1 MGAQYLVTV
10 RYCGRD
16 FTDAELELIA
26 SAIREYPTREAIAR
40 AACARLNWVKPDGL
54 PKTMSAKVALLRM
67 HRDGLIVL
75 PAPEHEGHNVRRPL
89 AATPASD
96 PGEPLDCS
104 RGDIQDLCLRRIQTR
119 ADSRLWNEFVGRY
132 HYLGYVPLT
141 GAQIRYF
148 IEGNGHILGALGIGA
163 SAWKIA
169 PRDLFIGWSH
179 EQRRARLHLV
189 VNNSRFLILPWIHV
203 KYLASSVLSMLCR
216 RLANDWQEIYGY
228 HPVLLETFVEQDR
241 FRGTCYLAA
250 NWIHVGCT
258 QGRGKLD
265 VHTLR
270 QKPVKE
276 IFLFPLIK
284 NFRIILTDG
293 ITE

>member
-1 MGAQYLVTV
+1 M
-10 RYCGRD
+10 
-16 FTDAELELIA
+16 ELIE
-26 SAIREYPTREAIAR
+26 SLIREHPTREAIAR
-40 AACARLNWVKPDGL
+40 AVCDQLNWNKPDGL

-67 HRDGLIVL
+67 HRDGLIAL
-75 PAPEHEGHNVRRPL
+75 PPPRHRDSNIRKPL
-89 AATPASD
+89 AVTPASD
-96 PGEPLDCS
+96 PKDLLDCS
-104 RGDIQDLCLRRIQTR
+104 RGDIRNLGLQRIQTR
-119 ADSRLWNEFVGRY
+119 ADSRLWNELIGRY
-132 HYLGYVPLT
+132 HYLGYVPLP
-141 GAQIRYF
+141 GAQIRYL
-148 IEGNGHILGALGIGA
+148 IEGNGQILGALGIGA

-179 EQRRARLHLV
+179 EQRQARLHLI
-189 VNNSRFLILPWIHV
+189 VNNSRFLILPWVRV
-203 KYLASSVLSMLCR
+203 KYLASSVLSILSHQI
-216 RLANDWQEIYGY
+216 AFDWQEIYGY
-228 HPVLLETFVEQDR
+228 RPVLLETFVERDR
-241 FRGTCYLAA
+241 FLGTCYRAA

-276 IFLFPLIK
+276 IFLFPLTK

>member
-1 MGAQYLVTV
+1 VTV

-16 FTDAELELIA
+16 FIDAEMELIENL
-26 SAIREYPTREAIAR
+26 IREHPTREAIAR
-40 AACARLNWVKPDGL
+40 AVCAKLNWVKPDGL

-75 PAPEHEGHNVRRPL
+75 PSPAHEGHNVRRPL
-89 AATPASD
+89 AVTPASD
-96 PGEPLDCS
+96 PGELLDCS
-104 RGDIQDLCLRRIQTR
+104 RGDIHDLCLRRIQTR
-119 ADSRLWNEFVGRY
+119 VDSWLWNEFIGRY

-148 IEGNGHILGALGIGA
+148 IEGNGQILGALGIGA
-163 SAWKIA
+163 SAWKVA
-169 PRDLFIGWSH
+169 PRDLFIGWTH
-179 EQRRARLHLV
+179 EQRQAHLHLI
-189 VNNSRFLILPWIHV
+189 VNNSRFLILPWVRV

-216 RLANDWQEIYGY
+216 TLVTDWQVIYGY
-228 HPVLLETFVEQDR
+228 RPVLLETFVEQDR
-241 FRGTCYLAA
+241 FRGTCYRAA

-276 IFLFPLIK
+276 IFLFPLTK
-284 NFRIILTDG
+284 NFRIILTEG

>member
-1 MGAQYLVTV
+1 MTV

-16 FTDAELELIA
+16 FTDAEMELIENL
-26 SAIREYPTREAIAR
+26 IRDHPTREAIAR
-40 AACARLNWVKPDGL
+40 AACARLNWNKPDGL

-67 HRDGLIVL
+67 HRDGLIAL
-75 PAPEHEGHNVRRPL
+75 PDPKHEGHNVRRPL
-89 AATPASD
+89 AVTPASNPKD
-96 PGEPLDCS
+96 PLDCS
-104 RGDIQDLCLRRIQTR
+104 RGDIQDLRLRRIQTR
-119 ADSRLWNEFVGRY
+119 ADSRLWNEFIGRY

-148 IEGNGHILGALGIGA
+148 IEGNGQILGALGIGA
-163 SAWKIA
+163 SAWKVA

-179 EQRRARLHLV
+179 EQRQARLQLI
-189 VNNSRFLILPWIHV
+189 VNNSRFLILPWVRV

-216 RLANDWQEIYGY
+216 RLATDWHEIYGY
-228 HPVLLETFVEQDR
+228 HPVLLETFVERDR
-241 FRGTCYLAA
+241 FRGTCYRAA
-250 NWIHVGCT
+250 NWIHVGYT

-265 VHTLR
+265 IHTLR

-276 IFLFPLIK
+276 IFLFPLTK

-293 ITE
+293 FTE

>member
-1 MGAQYLVTV
+1 VTV

-16 FTDAELELIA
+16 FADAELELIENL
-26 SAIREYPTREAIAR
+26 IREHPTREAIAR
-40 AACARLNWVKPDGL
+40 AVCDKLNWVKPDGL

-67 HRDGLIVL
+67 YRDGLIVL
-75 PAPEHEGHNVRRPL
+75 PSPRHEGHNIRRPL

-96 PGEPLDCS
+96 PKDLLVCS
-104 RGDIQDLCLRRIQTR
+104 RGDIQDLRLRRIQTR

-148 IEGNGHILGALGIGA
+148 IEGNGQILGALGIGA

-179 EQRRARLHLV
+179 EQRQARLHLI
-189 VNNSRFLILPWIHV
+189 VNNSRFLILPWVRV
-203 KYLASSVLSMLCR
+203 KYLASRVLSMLCR
-216 RLANDWQEIYGY
+216 TLASDWLEIYGY
-228 HPVLLETFVEQDR
+228 RPVLLETFVERDR
-241 FRGTCYLAA
+241 FRGTCYRAA

-265 VHTLR
+265 VHSLR

-276 IFLFPLIK
+276 IFLFPLTK

>member
-1 MGAQYLVTV
+1 MTV

-16 FTDAELELIA
+16 FTDAEMELIENL
-26 SAIREYPTREAIAR
+26 IREHPTREAIAR
-40 AACARLNWVKPDGL
+40 AVCARLNWNKPDGL

-75 PAPEHEGHNVRRPL
+75 PDPKHEGRNVRRPL
-89 AATPASD
+89 AATSASD
-96 PGEPLDCS
+96 PKDLLVCS
-104 RGDIQDLCLRRIQTR
+104 RRDIQDLHLRMIQTR

-148 IEGNGHILGALGIGA
+148 IEGNGQILGALGIGA
-163 SAWKIA
+163 SAWKVA

-179 EQRRARLHLV
+179 EQRQARLHLI
-189 VNNSRFLILPWIHV
+189 VNNSRFLILPWVRV

-216 RLANDWQEIYGY
+216 RLATDWQEIYSY
-228 HPVLLETFVEQDR
+228 HPVLLETFVERGR
-241 FRGTCYLAA
+241 FRGTCYRAA

-265 VHTLR
+265 IHTLR

-276 IFLFPLIK
+276 IFLFPLTK

-293 ITE
+293 FTE